1 MAEKKTTTTK
11 KTTTKK
17 TTTSTDCVSEKK
29 TNTTK
34 KKTETKKQKSFL
46 QPLIDY
52 IKKTNAKNWRK
63 ERVKC
68 CRCGYEWNCIFPNIE
83 GGEYKLQCNKCGAR
97 DSMVVHK

>member
-11 KTTTKK
+11 KTTK
-17 TTTSTDCVSEKK
+17 
-29 TNTTK
+29 TTK
-34 KKTETKKQKSFL
+34 KQNAFL

-52 IKKTNAKNWRK
+52 IKKTNAKNFRK

-68 CRCGYEWNCIFPNIE
+68 CKCGYEWNCIFPNIE
-83 GGEYKLQCNKCGAR
+83 GGEYKLYCNKCGAR